1 MVNMY
6 YQKQN
11 SDALFAAL
19 VNAHRFGQIVEVRGS
34 VIHEAQDLQI
44 RIHPLHPFVDFPS
57 RKYNIDYFKKEMLW
71 KLTGDP
77 FNESIKEHAKMWESV
92 QNTNGSFNSNY
103 GQYWFGEQLGLH
115 KAFNE
120 LILDKHSRRA
130 TIPMLSAKHIG
141 HGVNDTVCTGHIT
154 FKIRQNALTMSVSMR
169 SSDQIFGLGTDIPTF
184 AVLYRMM
191 FAMLKIKYP
200 VIVMGLMCITADSSH
215 IYERHFEMVDK
226 IIDGKETIES
236 MIEMPL
242 MSAAEAF
249 SLAAC
254 KGKVDPTWGE
264 FSKWLVG
271 E

>member
-1 MVNMY
+1 
-6 YQKQN
+6 
-11 SDALFAAL
+11 
-19 VNAHRFGQIVEVRGS
+19 
-34 VIHEAQDLQI
+34 
-44 RIHPLHPFVDFPS
+44 
-57 RKYNIDYFKKEMLW
+57 
-71 KLTGDP
+71 
-77 FNESIKEHAKMWESV
+77 
-92 QNTNGSFNSNY
+92 
-103 GQYWFGEQLGLH
+103 
-115 KAFNE
+115 
-120 LILDKHSRRA
+120 
-130 TIPMLSAKHIG
+130 MLSAKHIG

-191 FAMLKIKYP
+191 LAMLKIKYP
-200 VIVMGLMCITADSSH
+200 GIVMGLMCITADSSH

-254 KGKVDPTWGE
+254 KGIVDPSWGE